1 PGVRVPAL
9 IAPCAIALAG
19 CNGGSDNSDEAP
31 ATFMVQKASCGSGD
45 KPETDLQ
52 GQVSAA
58 TRAAGFKGY
67 SCNLQ
72 LVGQSRGDGGSWQ
85 HAFFADQAGHK
96 CNYYDTASFTAN
108 RSHLGVVAIDATN
121 AASPTPTAYLETTA
135 MLDRWQS
142 LKVNERGQR
151 LGRVNALK

>member
-1 PGVRVPAL
+1 MISHAMSNRFWRAL
-9 IAPCAIALAG
+9 SLAVCCAAFALAG
-19 CNGGSDNSDEAP
+19 CGGDDDDNSVANNGSTSGP
-31 ATFMVQKASCGSGD
+31 AGFAATKATCGPGD
-45 KPETDLQ
+45 RPETDLQ

-58 TRAAGFKGY
+58 TRAAGFQGY

-72 LVGQSRGDGGSWQ
+72 LIGQSRGDGGSWQ

-121 AASPTPTAYLETTA
+121 AASPTPTAYLET
-135 MLDRWQS
+135 
-142 LKVNERGQR
+142 
-151 LGRVNALK
+151 

>member
-1 PGVRVPAL
+1 MAAKADRRWCRSLITSGFVAVAAVAL
-9 IAPCAIALAG
+9 FG
-19 CNGGSDNSDEAP
+19 CNGGSDSSEEDPAP
-31 ATFMVQKASCGSGD
+31 FMVQKASCGSGD

-72 LVGQSRGDGGSWQ
+72 LIGQSKGDGGSWQ

-121 AASPTPTAYLETTA
+121 TASPTPTAYLA
-135 MLDRWQS
+135 
-142 LKVNERGQR
+142 
-151 LGRVNALK
+151 